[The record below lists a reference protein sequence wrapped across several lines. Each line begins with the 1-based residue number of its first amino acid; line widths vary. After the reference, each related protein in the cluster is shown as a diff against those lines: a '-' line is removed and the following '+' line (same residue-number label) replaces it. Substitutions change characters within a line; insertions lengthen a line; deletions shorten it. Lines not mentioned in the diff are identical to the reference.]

1 MDEAAQELAKV
12 DNNIEALPPQPKEG
26 LFSRLRRAFSK
37 KPTTTAPAA
46 NEPTL
51 EQQIAQNEA
60 RQAQLTTEAKNIVD
74 RSLGDMT
81 LADRRMATS
90 NQEELANEQRIGA
103 ELRAKAE
110 TVQAPQTTVETET
123 PVVTVPVAPQEQPSE
138 KPAAVE
144 EPAAA

>member
-1 MDEAAQELAKV
+1 MDEAAQELAQV
-12 DNNIEALPPQPKEG
+12 NNNLEALPPQPKEG
-26 LFSRLRRAFSK
+26 LFSRFRRAFSK
-37 KPTTTAPAA
+37 KPTTTAPVT

-81 LADRRMATS
+81 LADRRMAAS

-103 ELRAKAE
+103 ELRARAE
-110 TVQAPQTTVETET
+110 TVKAPQAAAET
-123 PVVTVPVAPQEQPSE
+123 PTVASPEAPTEQPSE
-138 KPAAVE
+138 KPVVVE